1 MYTRPLQN
9 SENETPK
16 IMYVKI
22 TWTPHI
28 YGWPG
33 GLDAMYPGGGIGE
46 YAYRIKELWI
56 KIHA

>member
-1 MYTRPLQN
+1 
-9 SENETPK
+9 
-16 IMYVKI
+16 MYVTI

-28 YGWPG
+28 YGWAW

-46 YAYRIKELWI
+46 YAYRIKELLI